1 MNVVLDT
8 NILISARMFGGKPR
22 RIFEL
27 AMYRFAFT
35 AYTSEW
41 LVDEF
46 IGVLRNKFYHD
57 EKTLTRVRQL
67 ILKKFVIVNP
77 TTIPTVITN
86 DQTDNQVLAIA
97 LLKPIDYIV
106 SGDKHLLQ
114 LKKYHQTP
122 VVTPNQFLILY
133 S

>member
-57 EKTLTRVRQL
+57 EKTLTRV
-67 ILKKFVIVNP
+67 
-77 TTIPTVITN
+77 
-86 DQTDNQVLAIA
+86 
-97 LLKPIDYIV
+97 
-106 SGDKHLLQ
+106 
-114 LKKYHQTP
+114 
-122 VVTPNQFLILY
+122 
-133 S
+133 